1 MQALWSLSSRIVTN
15 VSMKLICSQKL
26 RAIKRITIKE
36 RRNYTENR
44 QIKYNEEP
52 LKNFLS
58 SAFRIIFQY

>member
-1 MQALWSLSSRIVTN
+1 MESFIKNSIN
-15 VSMKLICSQKL
+15 VSMKLICGQKL

>member
-1 MQALWSLSSRIVTN
+1 MESFIKNNIN
-15 VSMKLICSQKL
+15 VSMKLMICSQKL

-36 RRNYTENR
+36 RRSFTENR